1 MLSFIRIVYKFIKR
15 RFFCCCN
22 KKNDAPAMM
31 NQYFYEDSVQTNYV
45 VCDV

>member
-15 RFFCCCN
+15 RFCCLCN
-22 KKNDAPAMM
+22 KKKDAPAIM
-31 NQYFYEDSVQTNYV
+31 NDYFYEDYVQTNYV

>member
-1 MLSFIRIVYKFIKR
+1 MMAFIRVIHKFIKR
-15 RFFCCCN
+15 TFCFCCS
-22 KKNDAPAMM
+22 KKKDSHAVM